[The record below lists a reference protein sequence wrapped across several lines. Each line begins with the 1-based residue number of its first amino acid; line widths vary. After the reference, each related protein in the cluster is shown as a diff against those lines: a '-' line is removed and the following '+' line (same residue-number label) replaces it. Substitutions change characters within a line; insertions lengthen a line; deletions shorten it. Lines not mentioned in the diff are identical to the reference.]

1 MFENFLLFFFGMFLG
16 NVYEYFLHRHI
27 LHGLG
32 KRKKSYFSSHWH
44 KHHRI
49 ARRNNFYD
57 FSYKNIFSINSNAKK
72 ELINIGILAV
82 LNFPLYFLSPA
93 IYFGL
98 IFHAG
103 LYFVIHR
110 YSHLNPVWAK
120 KYLPWHWEHHL
131 GKDQDKNWCVT
142 FPLTD
147 QIILYIEKIYYTIK
161 NKMKD

>member
-1 MFENFLLFFFGMFLG
+1 MFEFFLLFFFGMFLG
-16 NVYEYFLHRHI
+16 NVYEYFLHRYV

-32 KRKKSYFSSHWH
+32 KRKKSHFSSHWH

-72 ELINIGILAV
+72 ELVNLGILSV

-142 FPLTD
+142 YPLTD
-147 QIILYIEKIYYTIK
+147 RIVLYLEKILYNK
-161 NKMKD
+161 N